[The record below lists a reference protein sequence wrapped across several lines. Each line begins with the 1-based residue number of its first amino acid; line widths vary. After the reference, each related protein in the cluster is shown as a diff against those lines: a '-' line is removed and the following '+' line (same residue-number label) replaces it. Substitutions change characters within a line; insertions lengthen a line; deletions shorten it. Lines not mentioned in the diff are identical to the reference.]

1 VALTRAEAAD
11 GTGARPRLDRQA
23 GVLVGSRCADCGTRS
38 WPARAVCSNCG
49 SDGLTIEPLP
59 HTASLL
65 SYTTVWVPRPS
76 LTVPYV
82 LGQVE
87 FGDGA
92 SVFAH
97 VRELP
102 EDARV
107 PLPVSVVLSP
117 DPDQTPSF
125 WFEPTT

>member
-1 VALTRAEAAD
+1 MALRRAETARET
-11 GTGARPRLDRQA
+11 GTRPRVDRQA
-23 GVLVGSRCADCGTRS
+23 GVLVGSRCADCGIRS
-38 WPARAVCSNCG
+38 WPARAICSNCG
-49 SDGLTIEPLP
+49 SDALALEPLP
-59 HTASLL
+59 RTASLS

-92 SVFAH
+92 SIFAH

-107 PLPVSVVLSP
+107 PLPVSVVLCP

>member
-1 VALTRAEAAD
+1 MQSETAA
-11 GTGARPRLDRQA
+11 GTLARPRIDRGA
-23 GVLVGSRCADCGTRS
+23 GALVGSRCQDCGTRS
-38 WPARAVCSNCG
+38 WPARAVCSACG
-49 SDGLTIEPLP
+49 RDRLELEPLP
-59 HTASLL
+59 RVASLV
-65 SYTTVWVPRPS
+65 SYTTVWVPRPALS
-76 LTVPYV
+76 VPYV

-97 VRELP
+97 VRRLP

-117 DPDQTPSF
+117 DPDQVPSF